1 MDINSMLK
9 SCSLCPRKCH
19 ADRYKGHG
27 LCGGGQRARLALVSL
42 HPWEEPVIAGEKGA
56 GTVFFSGCSLKCVY
70 CQNHEISHY
79 NGGIEVSEQRLG
91 EIFLEQQARGA
102 SVLELVTPSHYII
115 PIIEGLIFAKKKGF
129 CLPVVYNTSG
139 YESLSAL
146 ELIKDY
152 VDVFM
157 PDLKYF
163 SPDASER
170 YSGARDYFDVA
181 SEALR
186 RMFELA
192 GPLVEKDGIL
202 QRGMIVRHLVLPG
215 LRKDSMK
222 LIDWLW
228 SEFGDD
234 IYLSLMNQYTPMHRS
249 ADYPEINRRLTTFEY
264 DSVVNYAYD
273 AGFRKSFIQDRRAA
287 SEEYVP
293 DWTGD
298 GVENY

>member
-1 MDINSMLK
+1 MDYEELTEEQIKYTNYEEELTSYML
-9 SCSLCPRKCH
+9 
-19 ADRYKGHG
+19 
-27 LCGGGQRARLALVSL
+27 
-42 HPWEEPVIAGEKGA
+42 E
-56 GTVFFSGCSLKCVY
+56 
-70 CQNHEISHY
+70 
-79 NGGIEVSEQRLG
+79 
-91 EIFLEQQARGA
+91 EQQKQ
-102 SVLELVTPSHYII
+102 
-115 PIIEGLIFAKKKGF
+115 IEEIKKEQDKSKDYLF
-129 CLPVVYNTSG
+129 LY
-139 YESLSAL
+139 LL

-152 VDVFM
+152 VDVFI